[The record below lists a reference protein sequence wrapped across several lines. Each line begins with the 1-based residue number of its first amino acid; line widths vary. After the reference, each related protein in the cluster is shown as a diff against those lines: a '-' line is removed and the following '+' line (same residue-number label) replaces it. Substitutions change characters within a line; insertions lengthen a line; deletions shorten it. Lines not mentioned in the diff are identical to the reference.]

1 MIKCDPN
8 KDGTVVKVTF
18 ILEQDS
24 LDGRVA
30 VVGDFSDWDATA
42 VPMAYKG
49 GKRVATVALVPGRRY
64 GFRYLTE
71 QRQWLNDEAAD
82 AYEPNK
88 SGVEN
93 SIRCRRSNTSL
104 VIGFVDVDGLKA
116 VNTPAGHQAGD
127 QLLKD
132 VATGLRAVLRSY
144 DVVVRFGGDEFVFS
158 LAGAGLAAAA
168 ARFEK
173 MLASLARLNGDSV
186 SAGFGELAPAE
197 TLETLIERA
206 DKDLYQRR
214 GAARDGR

>member
-1 MIKCDPN
+1 MRARDDRVIDAAAHEAAAA
-8 KDGTVVKVTF
+8 DRRQAAAERRDAGLLFHQASV
-18 ILEQDS
+18 LREEAS
-24 LDGRVA
+24 LDRQLAALSRHQAGLDRDAASTDELTGVLRRRS
-30 VVGDFSDWDATA
+30 GFS
-42 VPMAYKG
+42 
-49 GKRVATVALVPGRRY
+49 ALQH
-64 GFRYLTE
+64 E
-71 QRQWLNDEAAD
+71 ID
-82 AYEPNK
+82 
-88 SGVEN
+88 
-93 SIRCRRSNTSL
+93 RCRRSNTSL

-116 VNTPAGHQAGD
+116 VNDTRGHQAGD